1 MIGTKTSTAKQRKV
15 TEMYNFREENPGV
28 DKLYMTYIQ
37 LTSGSGGWPMS
48 VFLTP
53 DLNPFFGASY
63 FPPEDQFG
71 KPGFRT
77 LTTRIAQLWK
87 TDPAKVKA
95 SAENTIQQLKSY
107 IQAKPAAAADELNS
121 SEVAAETYH
130 HFENS
135 FDDVYGGFGSAPKFP
150 TPVQLQF
157 LIDYY
162 MYNRQNSSKTSDARK
177 ALDMALFTL
186 KKIASGGIH
195 GKYITLYS
203 VKCLFLLKF
212 ICIRCRSRWEWFPQ
226 I

>member
-1 MIGTKTSTAKQRKV
+1 MQYRPCKFIETC
-15 TEMYNFREENPGV
+15 NLREENPGV

-71 KPGFRT
+71 RPGFRT
-77 LTTRIAQLWK
+77 LTTRIAELWK

-107 IQAKPAAAADELNS
+107 IQAKPAAAADELDS
-121 SEVAAETYH
+121 SKVAAETYH
-130 HFENS
+130 HFVNS
-135 FDDVYGGFGSAPKFP
+135 FDDVYGGFGTAPKFP

-162 MYNRQNSSKTSDARK
+162 MYNRQNSSKTSDAQT

-186 KKIASGGIH
+186 RKIASGGIH
-195 GKYITLYS
+195 GKSIIFYSLNDSVIDIYIY
-203 VKCLFLLKF
+203 
-212 ICIRCRSRWEWFPQ
+212 IPRRSCWKWFPQ